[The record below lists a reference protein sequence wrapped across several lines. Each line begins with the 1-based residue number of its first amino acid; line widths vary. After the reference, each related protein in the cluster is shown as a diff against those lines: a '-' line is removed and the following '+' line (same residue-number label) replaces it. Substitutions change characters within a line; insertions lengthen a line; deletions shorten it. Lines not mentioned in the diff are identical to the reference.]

1 MRFFL
6 TALTAACFGPMS
18 AQDFVVRP
26 FLQDAEPSSIRITWE
41 ASEEGPSVFTWGDTD
56 ALGTEVTSSG
66 SSTPGGALH
75 EVHLTGLN
83 PDTPYFYSVT
93 VGTETT
99 APARFRTPPLHGAEA
114 DFTFVAMS
122 DMQKSGNDPEVFDEI
137 IHQGVLDYF
146 GGETSDEIAL
156 VLIPGDLVV
165 NGNSYG
171 QWANDFFAPSHD
183 LFSHVP
189 VYPVLGNHEV
199 NTPYYFQYFHLPDN
213 GTAGV

>member
-1 MRFFL
+1 
-6 TALTAACFGPMS
+6 
-18 AQDFVVRP
+18 
-26 FLQDAEPSSIRITWE
+26 
-41 ASEEGPSVFTWGDTD
+41 
-56 ALGTEVTSSG
+56 
-66 SSTPGGALH
+66 
-75 EVHLTGLN
+75 
-83 PDTPYFYSVT
+83 
-93 VGTETT
+93 
-99 APARFRTPPLHGAEA
+99 
-114 DFTFVAMS
+114 
-122 DMQKSGNDPEVFDEI
+122 MQKSGNDPEVFDEI
-137 IHQGVLDYF
+137 IHQGVLGYF

-213 GTAGV
+213 GTDGYEEHWWYKDYGNVRFLGLDSNGPYDGPDQLAWLDGVLETTCGLEHIDFVFAQSTTPTKASCGRPAKATSRDKWSRSWRPSPKTAASPVSTSWTHPRLLTGAIAGPQALVDQRGHRRRH